1 MTRVLVTILSSLVGP
16 TFSSPRRI
24 PGQDSRIG
32 FQGRIPWW
40 DARWPMEE
48 ISGEPSDGSGVKAPV
63 GIETLVFLEEKLISG
78 ALWKWRLFQNLRILE
93 SRSASTWS

>member
-40 DARWPMEE
+40 PMEE

-78 ALWKWRLFQNLRILE
+78 ALW
-93 SRSASTWS
+93 A